1 LITLEFGRVVR
12 RLRKD
17 AGLSQVELGRQAG
30 LQGNYISSLELGEK
44 QPTITSIFKIANAL
58 KMKPG
63 NLITLVDEAIAGQ
76 ELVSPD
82 AN

>member
-1 LITLEFGRVVR
+1 MITLEFGRVVR